1 MKRYV
6 YSIKDQKTG
15 FLNPTFEISDAVAKR
30 NFEHAVASAPESLFT
45 SHPEDYALYCIGAFD
60 TDTGLISPLPQ
71 PGLILEARSVL
82 AMRGDRDGN

>member
-30 NFEHAVASAPESLFT
+30 NFEHAVAFAPESLFT

>member
-1 MKRYV
+1 MKCYV

-30 NFEHAVASAPESLFT
+30 NFEHAVAAAPESLFT

-60 TDTGLISPLPQ
+60 TDTGLISPLSQ